1 MSRIL
6 ALTRHGDLLL
16 PSVVRPSP
24 AVTAAV
30 CPALLLLI
38 LAVGVAVQ
46 VPVAG
51 ILVAVGLHL
60 VHVQY
65 STVQYCTVQYSTVHL
80 VHVGVPLLVH
90 RLAQPHLASQLL
102 QPRRV
107 LAAEAGQRVEAVKNI

>member
-1 MSRIL
+1 MDVYFISRIL

-16 PSVVRPSP
+16 PSVVRPSS

-65 STVQYCTVQYSTVHL
+65 STVQYCTVQYSTPRTCWRAAA
-80 VHVGVPLLVH
+80 GTPP
-90 RLAQPHLASQLL
+90 RSAAPRAPAAAAAPRPH
-102 QPRRV
+102 
-107 LAAEAGQRVEAVKNI
+107 G